1 MTTPLGVYVL
11 AQPSAP
17 PLPPKPDTPSSFE
30 DDDYDDAGVVTA
42 MVSESQTTPSAP
54 NEKRNMD
61 NQKALHPR
69 CGPWYSSINALPSDH
84 VTNSSNCVPPD
95 SDSPQKKST
104 RRFHVVVLYVLVTI
118 CCVMWAGLLFVI
130 LVKYSGISEELQA
143 LSEELQTLN
152 FNQSEKLMRMRK
164 DLDYVYTTQR
174 ILERTASNNFSE
186 LQDIT
191 TSICSSGK
199 SSISHSCP
207 TNWKTEGHN
216 CYYISTE
223 KKNWTDAL
231 WYCIIHRAHL
241 VSIWSDKE
249 QGFLRDNID
258 NTMTYWLGVVHIESE
273 GKWRWRE
280 GDLIVSTAFWDVG
293 EPQTDDEKNCGIMHP
308 NGTWAS
314 AVCSLPYQWI
324 CKKKLIC

>member
-1 MTTPLGVYVL
+1 MAEERQYGNWLPLSQLSGSKATLQQKGVYVL

-61 NQKALHPR
+61 NQK
-69 CGPWYSSINALPSDH
+69 D
-84 VTNSSNCVPPD
+84 
-95 SDSPQKKST
+95 
-104 RRFHVVVLYVLVTI
+104 
-118 CCVMWAGLLFVI
+118 
-130 LVKYSGISEELQA
+130 SGISEELQA